1 MNKDLIFINENY
13 NDCFEFLENISD
25 RLLNYGYVKESFKDA
40 IIEREKIFPT
50 GLPVEPIGVAI
61 PHCNSEHVNK
71 AGIVFVKFKDD
82 VKFISMEGEGKVN
95 VKIAFVLLVKE
106 KEKQVEV
113 LQKLMEVISNEDI
126 LTKMYNENNNDNLI
140 NIMKEVGLR

>member
-1 MNKDLIFINENY
+1 MKEDLIFINESY

-25 RLLNYGYVKESFKDA
+25 RLLDYGYVKESFKDA

-61 PHCNSEHVNK
+61 PHCNSEHVNE

-82 VKFISMEGEGKVN
+82 VKFVSMSGEEEVN

-126 LTKMYNENNNDNLI
+126 LTKMYNENNNENLI